1 MKKIFNFLKTL
12 LYGIIPALAGGCIVL
27 DVYYIIKNIQR
38 ITVGSGWEVVLY
50 FALGVTELFL
60 AVTLL
65 FELGS
70 LNICAKKWHK
80 HLKNNAAESADNID
94 SGTSDCETSDEAA
107 NTSSDAKSKSKCK
120 KS

>member
-27 DVYYIIKNIQR
+27 DVYCIITNIQR

-50 FALGVTELFL
+50 FALGVTELFF
-60 AVTLL
+60 AFVLL
-65 FELGS
+65 LELGH
-70 LNICAKKWHK
+70 LNIAAKKWYK
-80 HLKNNAAESADNID
+80 YLKNNSDKSTDNID
-94 SGTSDCETSDEAA
+94 SSTSDCETSDKATD
-107 NTSSDAKSKSKCK
+107 TSSDTKSKSKHK

>member
-12 LYGIIPALAGGCIVL
+12 LYGIIPALVGGCIVL

-65 FELGS
+65 FGLGS
-70 LNICAKKWHK
+70 LV
-80 HLKNNAAESADNID
+80 KNNAAESADNID
-94 SGTSDCETSDEAA
+94 SSTSDCETSDEAT
-107 NTSSDAKSKSKCK
+107 NTSSDTKSKSKCK